1 MSRPENKQ
9 IEALDGIIA
18 RSLDLVDLADK
29 LIYETDEP
37 FTVGIGLEIKAKAL
51 SQQYGGVYIRD
62 WLKAIIKKS
71 RPTGEEKQ

>member
-1 MSRPENKQ
+1 MARPENKQ

-37 FTVGIGLEIKAKAL
+37 FTVDTASRSKRRRSPSSLAGATSEIG
-51 SQQYGGVYIRD
+51 
-62 WLKAIIKKS
+62 
-71 RPTGEEKQ
+71 

>member
-1 MSRPENKQ
+1 MARPENKQ

-37 FTVGIGLEIKAKAL
+37 FTVDIGLQIKAAAL
-51 SQQYGGVYIRD
+51 SQQFGGRYLRD
-62 WLKAIIKKS
+62 WLNGIIKKS
-71 RPTGEEKQ
+71 RLTREENQ